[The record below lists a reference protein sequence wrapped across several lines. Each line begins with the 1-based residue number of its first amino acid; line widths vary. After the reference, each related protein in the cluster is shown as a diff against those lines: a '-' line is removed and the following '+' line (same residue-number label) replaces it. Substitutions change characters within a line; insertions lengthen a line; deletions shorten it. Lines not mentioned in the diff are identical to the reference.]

1 MLHGVRFATRVPGG
15 EGREGLIELPF
26 DVRAEYGQAR
36 PPVCGTVNGYP
47 FRTTVA
53 VYGGRSYIGFRKE
66 IRDGAGIAPGDS
78 VEIVL
83 ERDEAPREVAVPDDL
98 AAALGTEPVLREAF
112 DRMSFTHR
120 REYVE
125 AIEEAKRPETRAR
138 RIQLAVDASRDRIGR
153 G

>member
-1 MLHGVRFATRVPGG
+1 VRFTAEIPHD

-36 PPVCGTVNGYP
+36 PPVRGTVNGYP

-53 VYGGRSYIGFRKE
+53 VYGGKSYIGFRRE
-66 IRDGAGIAPGDS
+66 IRDGAGIAPGDL
-78 VEIVL
+78 VEIEV

-98 AAALGTEPVLREAF
+98 ATALAAEPGAREAF
-112 DRMSFTHR
+112 DRMSFTNR

-125 AIEEAKRPETRAR
+125 AIEGAKRPETRAR
-138 RIQLAVDASRDRIGR
+138 RVQLAVEAARARR
-153 G
+153 AVT